1 MYCEL
6 HHQAAPIQV
15 WELEQQVEV
24 TQQEEQP
31 QVEVTQQPQVEVTQQ
46 PQVEEQQGQPLH
58 RVEHRAV

>member
-31 QVEVTQQPQVEVTQQ
+31 QVEVTQQPQVE
-46 PQVEEQQGQPLH
+46 EQQGQPLH